1 MIWLFILCLVS
12 LPAGFTSLVRLPYQ
26 AYNCCLLGLPA
37 RVSGW
42 LFSVSA
48 VFLIDNTK
56 VRKNAEARKFSV
68 QNPPFLRGISRP
80 NFHEKSEVAPARV
93 LLPDTTH
100 LFGARTGQMDYGLWT
115 FW

>member
-1 MIWLFILCLVS
+1 MIWLFTLCLVS
-12 LPAGFTSLVRLPYQ
+12 LPAGFTSLARLPYQ

-56 VRKNAEARKFSV
+56 VQTIEMISKLFRKKDTQKDTPSIWV
-68 QNPPFLRGISRP
+68 PLHFLQSYNLTRRASIGTT
-80 NFHEKSEVAPARV
+80 
-93 LLPDTTH
+93 LL
-100 LFGARTGQMDYGLWT
+100 LIINIL
-115 FW
+115 